1 MGLFPMLRCL
11 LVVCFLLVIA
21 CGDDEVVGPAQELVG
36 TWQMVSESSDSF
48 DLENIT
54 VTLTFKKSGKLSGVF
69 DAGTLSTP
77 VKGDWYVSNGYLVME
92 VNIDVTTFEYTLDDD
107 TLTTVSYDGTIE
119 VYQRQ

>member
-1 MGLFPMLRCL
+1 MLHRL
-11 LVVCFLLVIA
+11 LLLGFFIVSA
-21 CGDDEVVGPAQELVG
+21 CGDDEVVGPARDLVG
-36 TWQMVSESSDSF
+36 TWQMVSESSGNF
-48 DLENIT
+48 DLKNIT

-77 VKGDWYVSNGYLVME
+77 VKGDWYISSGYLVME
-92 VNIDVTTFEYTLDDD
+92 VNIGGIIDVTTFEYTIEGD

>member
-1 MGLFPMLRCL
+1 MLRYL
-11 LVVCFLLVIA
+11 LVVGFLLVVA

-54 VTLTFKKSGKLSGVF
+54 VTLTFKKSSKLSGVF

-77 VKGDWYVSNGYLVME
+77 VKGDWYISNGYLVME
-92 VNIDVTTFEYTLDDD
+92 VSIGGIIDVTTFEYTLDDD

>member
-1 MGLFPMLRCL
+1 MLRRL
-11 LVVCFLLVIA
+11 SILGFFIVVA
-21 CGDDEVVGPAQELVG
+21 CGDDEVVGPARELVG

-48 DLENIT
+48 GLENIT

-69 DAGTLSTP
+69 DVDTLSTP
-77 VKGDWYVSNGYLVME
+77 VNGDWYISNDYLVME
-92 VNIDVTTFEYTLDDD
+92 VNIGGIIDVTTFEYIIDGD

>member
-1 MGLFPMLRCL
+1 MGVFPILRCL
-11 LVVCFLLVIA
+11 LVVGFLLVVA
-21 CGDDEVVGPAQELVG
+21 CEDDEVVGPAQELVG

-69 DAGTLSTP
+69 DADTLSTP
-77 VKGDWYVSNGYLVME
+77 VKGDWYISNGYLVME

-107 TLTTVSYDGTIE
+107 TLTTVSYDGIIE

>member
-1 MGLFPMLRCL
+1 MLRCL

-107 TLTTVSYDGTIE
+107 TLTTVSYDGIIE